1 MLGHLKGIIFSF
13 QFKNS
18 LRIFSAEQ
26 IARDWFAVLMRDGEG
41 QVENSICPD
50 SLSREQNSPVLFALH
65 PIRLWL

>member
-1 MLGHLKGIIFSF
+1 MLEHLKRIIFSF

-26 IARDWFAVLMRDGEG
+26 IARDWFAVLMHDGEG

-50 SLSREQNSPVLFALH
+50 SLSREKNSPVLFALH
-65 PIRLWL
+65 RLWL